1 MDDVKYFAM
10 LGSQRVGPMT
20 LDELKTIGLTP
31 VTPVWRTGM
40 ADWAQASTLPE
51 LASCFGPAPS
61 YPPYNGSYPYGNQ
74 SARTD
79 YGNTPGNGYYNPQES
94 GQMPQRPD
102 TYLVWSIVVTVLCCL
117 VGGIVALV
125 YSSKVNSCYD
135 RGDYE
140 GALSASNSARTW
152 CIISAV
158 VGFVSSMAYVGMT
171 AFGLLGNLL

>member
-1 MDDVKYFAM
+1 MEDVKYFAM

-51 LASCFGPAPS
+51 LASCFGPAAAPS
-61 YPPYNGSYPYGNQ
+61 YPPYNSNYPYNNQ
-74 SARTD
+74 SPKAD
-79 YGNTPGNGYYNPQES
+79 YGSGYYNPQES
-94 GQMPQRPD
+94 GQMPPRPD

-140 GALSASNSARTW
+140 GALSASNTARTW

-158 VGFVSSMAYVGMT
+158 VGFVFSTAYVGVT